1 MTEKMNIREL
11 FRKPIDRPI
20 NGVIKADQR
29 DAESIW
35 QELDE
40 YVVTKQ
46 LADYFRRFFDAYLAA
61 GDNPTN
67 SVITDRMGVWVSG
80 FFGSGKSHFIKIL
93 SYLLEN
99 LDATDPVT
107 GNTKRAAAFFDE
119 NKIKD
124 PLLLADI
131 QRATRGSADVILFN
145 IDAKADSKSDRDV
158 VLQVFLRVFN
168 EKLGYSGDAPHIAE
182 MERYLVSKGAY
193 DTFQQEFKRI
203 HGGPW
208 ATERDAFDFLR
219 DEIAQALAIALM
231 MSVESAQRWF
241 DESRDSYKINIE
253 NFAKL
258 LREYLGTKGKDHRII
273 FLVDEVGQFIGNN
286 TQLMLNLQTIAEQ
299 LGTQCQGRAWV
310 VVTSQEDIE
319 AAIGEASKARSQ
331 DFSKIQGRFHTRLSL
346 ASSNTDEVIGVRLLA
361 KTEAAHEALRNVFE
375 QQGDIINNQ
384 ISFNGNAVT
393 MRGYRDS
400 VDYVANY
407 PFAPYQFELLQKIF
421 EAIRKVGA
429 TGQHLSRGERSLLD
443 AFQSA
448 AKINADRSIQSL
460 VPLYDFY
467 PSIESFLD
475 TTVKRA
481 VDQAEQN
488 PALEK
493 QDIRLLKALFLIR
506 HIAEVIKPTID
517 NLAALCL
524 DQIDADKLQL
534 KRQIQQSL
542 ERLEQQRL
550 VNRNGDLWFF
560 LTNEERDIAREIGHV
575 DVSAAEKSKL
585 LAEIVFDEILGGQT
599 KVRHRDTKADYEFN
613 RLLDGAPYR
622 QANHALSLDIRSPL
636 GDDYESLKP
645 DRCIMLS
652 AEGNG
657 KALIRMGEG
666 TRLDIEL
673 TLYRQIE
680 KYVDSP
686 KASAAPP
693 SLRKI
698 LLERKDENRERRQ
711 RLVAQ
716 IGELIVQGD
725 CYAKGQQVRT
735 KAATA
740 STLLDELIN
749 YLITN
754 TYNKLPYLKIRKPDT
769 IAEIRALLSADNVG
783 QQELALGGEDG
794 NPQAIDEVR
803 QYLQLAA
810 SQNRV
815 LLSDVVDRFTDIPYG
830 WKPEW
835 EVVLLVARL
844 FMAGEIKL
852 TMGGSDLDP
861 RSAFDPLTKAV
872 QHKQI
877 SILKRKAADAG
888 SIARA
893 SDLYRQLFSSL
904 PRKEE
909 DGVVTDF
916 RSKLVEWKD
925 DLKRWQLTAGQL
937 HYPGKITIDALLA
950 RCERQL
956 AIRDPFEFIEA
967 LNKSRDEWLDAG
979 EDLNDVRG
987 FYTNQL
993 PTWQRFLATLNRFEP
1008 NRDVLATEP
1017 KASVAL
1023 KDLQRIR
1030 EEPAPYASISQ
1041 IEPLLAT
1048 LEASNQALVQAQRE
1062 AALRVVEQRIDE
1074 ANKALV
1080 QAAASADLSNAAL
1093 HPLQQLKLKIA
1104 DAVSIPE
1111 IQFLSNGA
1119 GDKLDEAMDLIRD
1132 TLLKAHTAAQVASK
1146 AATAS
1151 GATQASTSSV
1161 SASASAAAASAP
1173 KISQTIRPAELAT
1186 STYLETDAEVDTY
1199 LADLKTHFT
1208 AVLKSGKRIRI
1219 Q

>member
-1 MTEKMNIREL
+1 MNIREI

-29 DAESIW
+29 DAETIW

-46 LADYFRRFFDAYLAA
+46 LADYFRRFFDVYLAA
-61 GDNPTN
+61 VDNPKDPVLTA
-67 SVITDRMGVWVSG
+67 RMGVWVSG

-99 LDATDPVT
+99 QAASDPAAGDT
-107 GNTKRAAAFFDE
+107 LRAAEFFDE
-119 NKIKD
+119 TKIKD

-131 QRATRGSADVILFN
+131 QRATRGSADVMLFN
-145 IDAKADSKSDRDV
+145 IDAKADSKTDRDV
-158 VLQVFLRVFN
+158 ILQVFLRVFN
-168 EKLGYSGDAPHIAE
+168 EKLGFSADAPHIAD
-182 MERYLVSKGAY
+182 MERHLVSEGVY
-193 DTFQQEFKRI
+193 ETFQQEFERI
-203 HGGPW
+203 HGAPW
-208 ATERDAFDFLR
+208 LEDRDAFDFLR
-219 DEIAQALAIALM
+219 DEVAQALAIALN
-231 MSVESAQRWF
+231 MSQESAQRWF
-241 DESRDSYKINIE
+241 DDCKDNFKINIE
-253 NFAKL
+253 SFAKL
-258 LREYLGTKGKDHRII
+258 LREYLDSKGADHRII
-273 FLVDEVGQFIGNN
+273 FLIDEIGQFIGNN

-299 LGTQCQGRAWV
+299 LGTHCQGRAWL

-319 AAIGEASKARSQ
+319 AAIGEANKSRTQ

-346 ASSNTDEVIGVRLLA
+346 ASSNTDEVIGVRLLT
-361 KTEAAHEALRNVFE
+361 KTDAARAALRDVYE

-384 ISFNGNAVT
+384 ISLHGSTVT
-393 MRGYRDS
+393 MHGYRDAT
-400 VDYVANY
+400 DYVANY
-407 PFAPYQFELLQKIF
+407 PFAPYQFDLLQKIF
-421 EAIRKVGA
+421 EAVRKVGA

-448 AKINADRSIQSL
+448 AKINAGRDIQSL
-460 VPLYDFY
+460 IPLYDFY

-481 VDQAEQN
+481 IDQAASN
-488 PALEK
+488 ASLEP
-493 QDIRLLKALFLIR
+493 QDISLLKTLFLIR
-506 HIAEVIKPTID
+506 HIVEVIKPNVD

-524 DQIDADKLQL
+524 NQIDADKLQL
-534 KRQIQQSL
+534 KREIQQSL

-550 VNRNGDLWFF
+550 VSRNGDLWFF

-575 DVSAAEKSKL
+575 DVSGAEKSKL
-585 LAEIVFDEILGGQT
+585 LSEIVFDEILGGQT
-599 KVRHRDTKADYEFN
+599 KVRHRDTKGDYEFN

-622 QANHALSLDIRSPL
+622 QASHALSLDIRTPL
-636 GDDYESLKP
+636 GDGYEALKA
-645 DRCIMLS
+645 DRCILLS
-652 AEGNG
+652 AEGSG

-666 TRLDIEL
+666 DRLDIEL

-686 KASAAPP
+686 KASAAPA

-725 CYAKGQQVRT
+725 FYAKGQEVRS
-735 KAATA
+735 KAASA
-740 STLLDELIN
+740 PMLLDELIN
-749 YLITN
+749 YLVTN
-754 TYNKLPYLKIRKPDT
+754 TYNKLPYLRVRKPDP
-769 IAEIRALLSADNVG
+769 IAEIRVLLNADNVG
-783 QQELALGGEDG
+783 QQDLALGGEDG
-794 NPQAIDEVR
+794 NPQALDEVR

-815 LLSDVVDRFTDIPYG
+815 LLSDVIDRFTGIPYG

-835 EVVLLVARL
+835 EVVLLLTRL
-844 FMAGEIKL
+844 FMAGEIML
-852 TMGGSDLDP
+852 TMSGSDLDP

-872 QHKQI
+872 QHKQV
-877 SILKRKAADAG
+877 SILKRKTADAS

-909 DGVVTDF
+909 DGVVADF
-916 RSKLVEWKD
+916 RDNLFKWKQ
-925 DLKRWQLTAGQL
+925 DLTSWRLTASQS
-937 HYPGKITIDALLA
+937 HYPGKATIDELLA

-987 FYTNQL
+987 FYSNQL
-993 PTWQRFLATLNRFEP
+993 PTWQRFLATLSRFEP
-1008 NRDVLATEP
+1008 NRDVLAADS
-1017 KASVAL
+1017 KASAAL
-1023 KDLQRIR
+1023 NDLEGIR
-1030 EEPAPYASISQ
+1030 EDSRPYARISQ

-1048 LEASNQALVQAQRE
+1048 LEAGNQSAVQAQRE
-1062 AALRVVEQRIDE
+1062 AALGTVDQHIEEVK
-1074 ANKALV
+1074 KALDKV
-1080 QAAASADLSNAAL
+1080 SANADLSNGASR
-1093 HPLQQLKLKIA
+1093 PLQQLKVKISE
-1104 DAVSIPE
+1104 AVSVPL
-1111 IQFLSNGA
+1111 IQSYANSSGER
-1119 GDKLDEAMDLIRD
+1119 LDEAMELIRE
-1132 TLLKAHTAAQVASK
+1132 TLLKAQKDALAASK
-1146 AATAS
+1146 
-1151 GATQASTSSV
+1151 STPDSTK
-1161 SASASAAAASAP
+1161 SASADVPPPPTPKASE
-1173 KISQTIRPAELAT
+1173 TIRPASLARL
-1186 STYLETDAEVDTY
+1186 TYLETEAEVDAY
-1199 LADLKTHFT
+1199 LDDLRSRF
-1208 AVLKSGKRIRI
+1208 AAALKAGKRIRI

>member
-1 MTEKMNIREL
+1 MKIREL

-20 NGVIKADQR
+20 NGVIKADQC
-29 DAESIW
+29 DPESVW

-46 LADYFRRFFDAYLAA
+46 LVDYFRRFFDAYLAA

-99 LDATDPVT
+99 QEAVDPVS
-107 GNTKRAAAFFDE
+107 GKMKRAAAFFDE
-119 NKIKD
+119 SKIKD

-131 QRATRGSADVILFN
+131 QRATSGSADVILFN
-145 IDAKADSKSDRDV
+145 IDAKADSKTDRDV

-168 EKLGYSGDAPHIAE
+168 EKLGFSGDAPHIAE

-193 DTFQQEFKRI
+193 DTFQQEFARI
-203 HGGPW
+203 HGGNW
-208 ATERDAFDFLR
+208 TKERDAFDFLR
-219 DEIAQALAIALM
+219 DEIAQALAVALK

-258 LREYLGTKGKDHRII
+258 LREYLDTKEKGHRII

-299 LGTQCQGRAWV
+299 LGTQCSGRAWV

-319 AAIGEASKARSQ
+319 AAIGEANKARTQ

-346 ASSNTDEVIGVRLLA
+346 ASSNTDEVIGARLLA
-361 KTEAAHEALRNVFE
+361 KTEAAHDALRNVFE

-400 VDYVANY
+400 VDFVNNY
-407 PFAPYQFELLQKIF
+407 PFAPYQFDLLQKIF

-429 TGQHLSRGERSLLD
+429 TGLHLSRGERSLLD

-448 AKINADRSIQSL
+448 AKRNADRGIQSL
-460 VPLYDFY
+460 IPLYDFY

-475 TTVKRA
+475 TTVKLA
-481 VDQAEQN
+481 IDQAASN
-488 PALEK
+488 SALEP
-493 QDIRLLKALFLIR
+493 QDIRLLKAMFLIR
-506 HIAEVIKPTID
+506 HVAEVMKPNID

-524 DQIDADKLQL
+524 NEIDADKLQL

-575 DVSAAEKSKL
+575 DVSASEKSKL
-585 LAEIVFDEILGGQT
+585 LAEIVFDEILGGQL

-622 QANHALSLDIRSPL
+622 QANYALSLDIRSPL

-657 KALIRMGEG
+657 KALIRMGDD
-666 TRLDIEL
+666 TRLYTEL
-673 TLYRQIE
+673 TMYRRIE

-716 IGELIVQGD
+716 VGELIVQGD
-725 CYAKGQQVRT
+725 CYAKGQQVRS

-740 STLLDELIN
+740 PTLLDELMN

-754 TYNKLPYLKIRKPDT
+754 TYNKLPYLKVRQSDP
-769 IAEIRALLSADNVG
+769 IAEIRVLLTADNVG
-783 QQELALGGEDG
+783 QQDLALGGEDG

-835 EVVLLVARL
+835 EVVLIITRL

-877 SILKRKAADAG
+877 SILKRKTADAA
-888 SIARA
+888 SITRA

-916 RSKLVEWKD
+916 RSKLTEWKD
-925 DLKRWQLTAGQL
+925 DLKRWQLTAGQP
-937 HYPGKITIDALLA
+937 HYPGKTTIDALLA

-979 EDLNDVRG
+979 EDLNDIRG

-993 PTWQRFLATLNRFEP
+993 PTWQHFLATLNRFEP
-1008 NRDVLATEP
+1008 NRDVLTGDP
-1017 KASVAL
+1017 KVSAAL
-1023 KDLQRIR
+1023 KALQGIR
-1030 EEPAPYASISQ
+1030 EERAPYAKISQ
-1041 IEPLLAT
+1041 INPLLAT
-1048 LEASNQALVQAQRE
+1048 VEAGNQALVQKQRE
-1062 AALRVVEQRIDE
+1062 AALHVVDQRIE
-1074 ANKALV
+1074 ETTRALS
-1080 QAAASADLSNAAL
+1080 QASATPELSNEAL
-1093 HPLQQLKLKIA
+1093 YPLQQLKIKIA
-1104 DAVSIPE
+1104 DATSIPE
-1111 IQFLSNGA
+1111 IQYQANSA
-1119 GDKLDEAMDLIRD
+1119 GDRLDEAMERIRD
-1132 TLLKAHTAAQVASK
+1132 AVLDAQKEKKGPVNTSVPKA
-1146 AATAS
+1146 
-1151 GATQASTSSV
+1151 
-1161 SASASAAAASAP
+1161 
-1173 KISQTIRPAELAT
+1173 SQTIRPAELAT
-1186 STYLETDAEVDTY
+1186 STYLETEAEVDTY